1 MTMNGVRREPGQL
14 AAMLVAALFLLAGV
28 LDLGPGLLDNV
39 VHLGFGLAGLAL
51 SHRSRGAH
59 AYLIGGGVTYVLLWQ
74 FGSVTDAGI
83 VPFHTDDVAVHV
95 ALVVSMIGLAL
106 LTSGRRPAA
115 ADVPVEIEHHVAPG
129 RYVRLR
135 AVPSRPPGRADR
147 RTPPSVAD
155 VPKPLAVLACKS

>member
-1 MTMNGVRREPGQL
+1 MNGVRREPGQL
-14 AAMLVAALFLLAGV
+14 AAMLVAALFLVAGV
-28 LDLGPGLLDNV
+28 LDLGPGLLDNL

-51 SHRSRGAH
+51 SHGRRSAH

-74 FGSVTDAGI
+74 FGTFADPSI

-95 ALVVSMIGLAL
+95 ALVVSMIGFAL
-106 LTSGRRPAA
+106 LTGGRTSAAPAM
-115 ADVPVEIEHHVAPG
+115 PVELEYHVAAPA

-147 RTPPSVAD
+147 RTPPRTTD
-155 VPKPLAVLACKS
+155 VPKPLPVLACRN